1 VEFLGFLAGAVM
13 ALLVAVALFRTVD
26 PARRRRRRHAAASAD
41 DEVGERDRVES
52 LCAALTGDPQRD
64 RPLLNRLLALGP
76 SIVPSL
82 LEHLAELLRAPDGP
96 PPRRVARVEE
106 LVADFGL
113 AAVPPVTDLL
123 ARLQP
128 TAPLAPALTRILFRL
143 GQSGARSVMQRGLRH
158 PELAA
163 FLPRFRH
170 LRRGDGATALFLTL
184 RDAPG
189 PPGDHLATLAGLLAD
204 APDVLDKLW
213 DAWDAPRR
221 VGLLCFLADWLPL
234 ARPVDV
240 RRGAA
245 DPHPPVQRAAARLA
259 HLLVDPALVGPLS
272 ALARGGDA
280 GTRKVAVQALAAQPS
295 LGARPALLEAAA
307 DVDAGVALHA
317 LIGCVRA
324 HAAVADDAFGAA
336 RALRG
341 TPAHALLAEQAPLD
355 GPPGGPLEPLLAAL
369 DGADEGLR
377 ALAATLLA
385 RHLDADPRARE
396 RLIRVADGSLG
407 GDRVLAVATLAR
419 AHDPTAAELLV
430 KCLRQP
436 VDADARLQ
444 LQEAAQHIGEAA
456 LAPLARRLRPQA
468 PGQVEGALAVLRAQ
482 PYAAAA
488 PQLLRGLEDAR
499 SGYLEGL
506 LAATL
511 KVGGDAVR
519 AVIDEALVDPRRGLL
534 APALRYLAAY
544 ACPDDVDL
552 LLTLFDRH
560 LPLRSIILNL
570 VEGQGEAARPALAQR
585 IAAGGEDAI
594 LTALEQRKALLDAC
608 AESA

>member
-1 VEFLGFLAGAVM
+1 MEFLGFLAGAVM

-143 GQSGARSVMQRGLRH
+143 GQYGARSVMQRGLRH

-295 LGARPALLEAAA
+295 LGALPALLEAAA